1 MFLYATL
8 VVLTLMKEREIR
20 PLLTLKEQSFFA
32 FFQHI
37 QFSFFFKC
45 CFRIPKLARNPLLE
59 LRSTAFHLLIVVFT

>member
-37 QFSFFFKC
+37 
-45 CFRIPKLARNPLLE
+45 
-59 LRSTAFHLLIVVFT
+59 